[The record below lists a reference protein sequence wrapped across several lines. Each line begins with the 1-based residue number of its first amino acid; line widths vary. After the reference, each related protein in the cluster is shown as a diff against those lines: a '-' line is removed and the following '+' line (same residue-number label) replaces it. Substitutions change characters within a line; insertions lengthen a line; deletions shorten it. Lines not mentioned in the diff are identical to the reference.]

1 MERKNPI
8 EEAKRYLQNAKD
20 ILREKAVKDGNS
32 YTDSKYVKMAGD
44 TAWKGCLI
52 ALDAVFHVRE
62 SLPKGRRVS
71 VDHYRDKV
79 ARKDRKML
87 TCVVDG
93 YNILHLYMGYDGIKS
108 YPTCKDGIDHAER
121 IIQWCEKSMAKV

>member
-71 VDHYRDKV
+71 VDDYRDSV

-87 TCVVDG
+87 TCVVDA
-93 YNILHLYMGYDGIKS
+93 YNILHLSMGYDGTKS
-108 YPTCKDGIDHAER
+108 YPVCKDGIDHAER
-121 IIQWCEKSMAKV
+121 IIQWCEKCMPKG